1 MTALAA
7 LMRILS
13 AHDRLVVAVSG
24 GIDSTLLAHVCG
36 HVLGPGFR
44 AVHAVS
50 PAVPASATERVRR
63 HAERGGWRLDLIEA
77 GEFGDPRYRAN
88 PVNRCY
94 FCKRNLYNAIA
105 GLTEGS
111 IASGTNCDD
120 LKDFRPGL
128 SAAKER
134 GVLHPYVEAGLGK
147 SDIYALAQQFGL
159 HDLAELP
166 AQPCLASRVETG
178 LAIDAK
184 DLAFVE
190 KVERALHDLLGSSAV
205 LRCRITHQGVVLEL
219 ADAQQ
224 DECQVKSVS
233 ALAAKLCEQ
242 DRRHFLGRRDYRRG
256 AAFLHEIE
264 T

>member
-1 MTALAA
+1 MTALDA

-13 AHDRLVVAVSG
+13 AHDRLAVAVSG
-24 GIDSTLLAHVCG
+24 GIDSTLLAHVAG
-36 HVLGPGFR
+36 RVLGSGFR

-63 HAERGGWRLDLIEA
+63 HAQRGGWRLDMIEA

-94 FCKRNLYNAIA
+94 FCKRNLYNTIA
-105 GLTEGS
+105 RLTEGP
-111 IASGTNCDD
+111 IASGTNRDD
-120 LKDFRPGL
+120 LQDLRPGL
-128 SAAKER
+128 TAAEEQDI
-134 GVLHPYVEAGLGK
+134 LHPYVEAGLGK
-147 SDIYALAQQFGL
+147 SDVYALAQQLGL

-178 LAIDAK
+178 LAIDAR

-190 KVERALHDLLGSSAV
+190 KVEKELHDRLGPSAV

-219 ADAQQ
+219 ADAQE
-224 DECQVKSVS
+224 DDDQVKSAS
-233 ALAAKLCEQ
+233 ALAAELCDQ
-242 DRRHFLGRRDYRRG
+242 DRRHFLGRREYRRG
-256 AAFLHEIE
+256 AAFLREVGA
-264 T
+264 